1 MVKDNMSSIRKEA
14 VPRCGWRQKGW
25 HVNGALLLVFEVLE
39 GSSTVSVVLVDFL
52 PLTLLFWRQR
62 RQVGIALAL
71 EQSAHVG
78 LRRRCEQQHLHPVRQ
93 CPDVHG
99 VGAGIWAADNI
110 VQRDSVRSGLCNFI
124 SEGVLELGLFP

>member
-1 MVKDNMSSIRKEA
+1 MYR
-14 VPRCGWRQKGW
+14 
-25 HVNGALLLVFEVLE
+25 ALLCLVEVVE
-39 GSSTVSVVLVDFL
+39 GSGTVSVSLVDFL
-52 PLTLLFWRQR
+52 PLAVLFWRQR

-99 VGAGIWAADNI
+99 VGVGIWAADNI
-110 VQRDSVRSGLCNFI
+110 VQRDSVRSGLCNFV
-124 SEGVLELGLFP
+124 SEDVFELGLFP

>member
-1 MVKDNMSSIRKEA
+1 MTCERS
-14 VPRCGWRQKGW
+14 
-25 HVNGALLLVFEVLE
+25 LLLVFEVLE
-39 GSSTVSVVLVDFL
+39 GSSTVRVVLVDFL
-52 PLTLLFWRQR
+52 PLTVLFWRQR

-99 VGAGIWAADNI
+99 VGVGIWSSDNI
-110 VQRDSVRSGLCNFI
+110 VQRDSVRSGFCNLV
-124 SEGVLELGLFP
+124 SEDVFELGLFP